1 MVCACTFSVIVNKN
15 WVNRCTRTQMLS
27 KVCKIL
33 ILVTRMAHRSVR
45 EFNLNK
51 KSIIDFK
58 ECLEFYCT
66 TKNFCGEGEH
76 AQQKRALFI
85 ILLGQ
90 ETFTKL
96 KILASPMP
104 VSDLTLDAIMEKLLG
119 HYRPQIIKIAERVKV
134 FKRSQ
139 KKGESITKFMAK
151 LWQLAK
157 TCNFGDYLDI
167 AIRYQFI

>member
-1 MVCACTFSVIVNKN
+1 
-15 WVNRCTRTQMLS
+15 
-27 KVCKIL
+27 
-33 ILVTRMAHRSVR
+33 
-45 EFNLNK
+45 
-51 KSIIDFK
+51 
-58 ECLEFYCT
+58 
-66 TKNFCGEGEH
+66 
-76 AQQKRALFI
+76 
-85 ILLGQ
+85 
-90 ETFTKL
+90 
-96 KILASPMP
+96 MP